1 MPSRITAAAQSQ
13 PSPRLGPTIPT
24 VTFVRSSHRSLV
36 SMVLHESL
44 DLLEPH
50 SLVLP
55 SQESNLSSDDNPL
68 FLPLRNDIF
77 PCMACAEIFPKPHMQ
92 QQLMKHAMSELT
104 GEDSGQNI
112 VKIIFKTGW
121 TNKDHSSKIDRI
133 LKIHNS
139 SKILTHFEEYRE
151 LVKSNAVR
159 SCAAGRRRGERHSF
173 CACTGRERGQ
183 GRGHLRVEKDHSSAA
198 TKHQRARARSIPL
211 FFVGEGGSSW
221 SSPRLD
227 RSIPDLFSPERAAAA
242 EARSK
247 HCWRD

>member
-159 SCAAGRRRGERHSF
+159 SCAAGRRRGES
-173 CACTGRERGQ
+173 GRVKEE
-183 GRGHLRVEKDHSSAA
+183 LE
-198 TKHQRARARSIPL
+198 
-211 FFVGEGGSSW
+211 
-221 SSPRLD
+221 
-227 RSIPDLFSPERAAAA
+227 
-242 EARSK
+242 
-247 HCWRD
+247 